1 MNMMPKIIIFM
12 MLLLGVVGTHYE
24 EIKTGIVDSFP
35 IRYVRVTGTF
45 QYLLKSDVKKVTGV
59 AVQESFLTV
68 DIVAIRKTVE
78 GLPWVDSATV
88 SRVWPDTVDIHVV
101 EQSAVAYWGHDEL
114 LNDRGELF
122 KPATLAGMNEL
133 PILIGPIEAHHRVF
147 DLLGQVQINVEDT
160 DLALTNLVVS
170 PQYAVSA
177 VFENGL
183 KVQLGS
189 ENPIERLN
197 RFIGVYDRMKSNANG
212 LMQRVDMRYHNG
224 FSVAWK

>member
-1 MNMMPKIIIFM
+1 MNKVPKIIIFM

-68 DIVAIRKTVE
+68 DIIAIRKAVE

-88 SRVWPDTVDIHVV
+88 SRVWPDIIDIHVV
-101 EQSAVAYWGHDEL
+101 EQSVVAYWGHDQL

-122 KPATLAGMNEL
+122 KPTTLAGMNDL
-133 PILIGPIEAHHRVF
+133 PVLIGPTEAYQRVF
-147 DLLGQVQINVEDT
+147 ELLGRVQINVENT
-160 DLALTNLVVS
+160 DLALTTLVVS

-189 ENPIERLN
+189 EKPIERLN

-212 LMQRVDMRYHNG
+212 LMRRVDMRYHNG

>member
-1 MNMMPKIIIFM
+1 MNKMPKIIIFM

-114 LNDRGELF
+114 LNNRGELF

-147 DLLGQVQINVEDT
+147 DLLGQVQINVEET
-160 DLALTNLVVS
+160 DLALTTLVVS

-189 ENPIERLN
+189 EKPIERLN

-212 LMQRVDMRYHNG
+212 LIQRVDMRYHNG